1 MVKGYKGFNQD
12 LTCRGFQYEIGKTYE
27 YNGEIELCSS
37 GFHFCR
43 KLQDVHQ
50 FYDLKTS
57 RICEIEA
64 DGEIDNDCIKFV
76 CARIRI
82 IRELSREDIDAAV
95 NTGKDNTGLFNS
107 GAYNSGNRNSG
118 DWNSGAYNSGDWNSG
133 DGNSGDGNSGSRNSG
148 SFCACDYSSGVFMS
162 KKITYEAFDKQL
174 TKTEYYELI
183 NSKGFS
189 IVQRFGLYSF
199 KTRTKK
205 NGLKCIAYLDY
216 KASWRMFWQ
225 TLTPQEKLAIKRM
238 PHFDSAVF
246 YEITGIR
253 L

>member
-64 DGEIDNDCIKFV
+64 DGKIDNDSIKSV

-82 IRELSREDIDAAV
+82 IRELSREEIDAAV

-107 GAYNSGNRNSG
+107 GNCNSGNCNSG
-118 DWNSGAYNSGDWNSG
+118 Y
-133 DGNSGDGNSGSRNSG
+133 
-148 SFCACDYSSGVFMS
+148 FCACNNSSGVFMT
-162 KKITYEAFDKQL
+162 KKITYEAFNKQL
-174 TKTEYYELI
+174 TKKEYDALI
-183 NSKGFS
+183 NSEGFK
-189 IVQRFGLYSF
+189 ILQRFRLYSF
-199 KTRTKK
+199 KARTEKDGQK
-205 NGLKCIAYLDY
+205 HIVHLSY

-225 TLTPQEKLAIKRM
+225 GLTPEQKLTIKRM
-238 PHFDSAVF
+238 PHFDTNVF
-246 YEITGIR
+246 YEITGIK
-253 L
+253 LG